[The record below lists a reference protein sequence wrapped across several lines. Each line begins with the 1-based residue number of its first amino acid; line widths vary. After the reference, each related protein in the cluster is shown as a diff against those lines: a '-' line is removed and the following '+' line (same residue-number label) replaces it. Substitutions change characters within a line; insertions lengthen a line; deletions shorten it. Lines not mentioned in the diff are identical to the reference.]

1 MKKTVKVGLE
11 DKDEKKFQNI
21 VIKRKLKEEKT

>member
-1 MKKTVKVGLE
+1 MKKTVEVGLE